1 MRKKVRK
8 SLAFLLALALVVSVM
23 SGLGL
28 SVSADEAQP
37 QAEPAQTEEVQDEA
51 VKETPKAEKS
61 TPKEGEEEEE
71 ADPDAEAV
79 PEEKKDEQKAEGEGS
94 GDESPVKDTTADS
107 NGDQKDE
114 PQAEPAAEEP
124 SEPEEEPAASYLS
137 TLSVEELYAYLTKL
151 DDNNFAAAWK
161 ELTDSQ
167 KAEYNAYVLK
177 MTFGDNKTTTSY
189 EGGAGAKAMTQAAG
203 LVESAAVSSSSLLRK
218 SPARAAKEAAAR
230 LATESKEPAD
240 GLVMKKTISK
250 DDDNPADT
258 KYTIKLESYA
268 TGSETTTVQK
278 TSKPC
283 DIVLVLDQSGS
294 MADSMNQVKFQ
305 DRAFATTA
313 QNVLAYK
320 YKNSLFVKVTVN
332 GEEKHIPVELER
344 KIVSSEVTPSYRSDQ
359 KWDSEWYELFNSS
372 SKPTNYYYKEG
383 NNYYQVTDVTRT
395 GYIFHSY
402 TYKYDGGKRSASGD
416 SNGTTLYEK
425 EEIANNTYQYIYT
438 YTANGIEHQVT
449 KDGND
454 STIPNKTNDPEFF
467 KETTDSSLYYS
478 QESNNGT
485 EYRLNALKSAVNSFV
500 TSVENDKDS
509 DGKAID
515 HHIAI
520 VGFSSTP
527 GDTYSYGYG
536 MYPPQYDYNNTE
548 VLTGCTIETV
558 SNLSFGTNPGDSQ
571 YYPSGHPMNGVQ
583 YNASGYTTATQN
595 ALQSTKDDSGKASIA
610 NAIDALTAHGATRTD
625 LGITM
630 AKDIFAAQSDDRKAQ
645 YEKNERSKVV
655 VVFTDGSPTSSSNF
669 SNNVANAAIQEAQTL
684 KNDGTT
690 VYTIGIFSGADAT
703 KEPST
708 DSNNR
713 ENTFM
718 HFASSNYPNASS
730 MKSSGTKAKDGYYL
744 SATNSSELSQIFQS
758 ISQNIHGSTTSVQLD
773 ETTQNIDK
781 MSEDFQFRSDLL
793 AEEIKAGIKV
803 YTVPYIGKVDGVDT
817 FDEEKKTD
825 LANAGIEVSG
835 DRVTVTGYSYKDEY
849 IATVQGKNQGTKL
862 VIEIP
867 VEYKNKAWF
876 GGNNIASNDI
886 GSGIYNNNQCYGT
899 YDVPQVNRVID
910 YKIAAKD
917 QTIYVTNKAD
927 LKGLL
932 DYFQTTDGKKYEP
945 NGTNNKYVD
954 ITYTLKK
961 GNTVIGTYEIK
972 RGQRTGTWQANVN
985 WTPALEDCT
994 EYTWTCKVDP
1004 ITEGKDALGIDGT
1017 ANKPATPQEYGTDGN
1032 TKGTVHVL
1040 YPTVNARDEFI
1051 YWGETK
1057 KPDTLIT
1064 VANDWTDQDNSHG
1077 KPNLIGTEPTIT
1089 KEAAFQADEIS
1100 NTPSKDSDYNVVVKL
1115 NGADKTELLKKKNR
1129 IKTAKE
1135 EHKNCDDITAV
1146 TSDKTSY
1153 DFRIHVKVKKLTVEK
1168 IVGGNMGDTKQDF
1181 TFTGGTIYDTDKKK
1195 VEDGFTLKD
1204 GQKVTFK
1211 LKVGETVSISEKPV
1225 AGYETSYK
1233 VGDVSTDGYE
1243 YSYSQVTTDRPDEV
1257 TVTYTNKKQINPPNG
1272 IITTIAPYAIM
1283 VVLAAGAGVYF
1294 VYSRRRRNR

>member
-28 SVSADEAQP
+28 SVSAEQESNTP
-37 QAEPAQTEEVQDEA
+37 GTEEVQQQDKTEA
-51 VKETPKAEKS
+51 GAAPSEVKA
-61 TPKEGEEEEE
+61 EEE
-71 ADPDAEAV
+71 AAK
-79 PEEKKDEQKAEGEGS
+79 PEEKPVQEEKADEQKKQEETKTDDAA
-94 GDESPVKDTTADS
+94 KDDANAQDG
-107 NGDQKDE
+107 NQKDE

-124 SEPEEEPAASYLS
+124 AEPEGKPAASYLS

-177 MTFGDNKTTTSY
+177 MTFGNNKTTTSY

-203 LVESAAVSSSSLLRK
+203 LVESAAVSGSSLLRK
-218 SPARAAKEAAAR
+218 SPARAAKEAAAQ
-230 LATESKEPAD
+230 LVTESKDPAE

-250 DDDNPADT
+250 DNDNPADT
-258 KYTIKLESYA
+258 EYTIKLESYA

-320 YKNSLFVKVTVN
+320 YKNSLFVKVTVD

-344 KIVSSEVTPSYRSDQ
+344 KIVSSEVTPSYSESR
-359 KWDSEWYELFNSS
+359 KRNSEWYDLFNSS

-383 NNYYQVTDVTRT
+383 NNYYQVTDVTR
-395 GYIFHSY
+395 ISHMFSPNSY
-402 TYKYDGGKRSASGD
+402 TYKYSGGSASASGD
-416 SNGTTLYEK
+416 NNGTTLYKK

-438 YTANGIEHQVT
+438 YTANGTEHQVT
-449 KDGND
+449 KDGNT
-454 STIPNKTNDPEFF
+454 SQIPSQSSDFDFF
-467 KETTDSSLYYS
+467 DGTDGKLYYS
-478 QESNNGT
+478 KESTTGS
-485 EYRLNALKSAVNSFV
+485 EPRLDALKNAVNSFV

-527 GDTYSYGYG
+527 GDSYSYGSG
-536 MYPPQYDYNNTE
+536 WNPPQYDYNNTE
-548 VLTGCTIETV
+548 ILTGC
-558 SNLSFGTNPGDSQ
+558 P
-571 YYPSGHPMNGVQ
+571 
-583 YNASGYTTATQN
+583 
-595 ALQSTKDDSGKASIA
+595 
-610 NAIDALTAHGATRTD
+610 
-625 LGITM
+625 ITM

-655 VVFTDGSPTSSSNF
+655 VVFTDGSPTSSSDF

-708 DSNNR
+708 GTDNK

-730 MKSSGTKAKDGYYL
+730 MTSSGTKAKDGYYL
-744 SATNSSELSQIFQS
+744 SATNSGELSQIFQS

-773 ETTQNIDK
+773 ATTQNIDK
-781 MSEDFQFRSDLL
+781 MSEDFQFRSGLS
-793 AEEIKAGIKV
+793 AEEIKNSIKV
-803 YTVPYIGKVDGVDT
+803 YTVPYAGKENGVDT
-817 FDEEKKTD
+817 FDETNKTN
-825 LANAGIEVSG
+825 LNAAEIKVSG

-849 IATVQGKNQGTKL
+849 IATVQGKNRGTKL

-867 VEYKNKAWF
+867 VEYKNEAWF

-917 QTIYVTNKAD
+917 QTIYVTNQAD

-932 DYFQTTDGKKYEP
+932 AYPTKAGTTTYKPDGIK
-945 NGTNNKYVD
+945 NKYVN
-954 ITYTLKK
+954 ITYTLKDATGK
-961 GNTVIGTYEIK
+961 EVGTYTIPAGETAEK
-972 RGQRTGTWQANVN
+972 GTWQANAEWN
-985 WTPALEDCT
+985 PALEDCT
-994 EYTWTCKVDP
+994 EYTWTCKVEP
-1004 ITEGKDALGIDGT
+1004 ITKGDGALAIDGKDGGPAKETDCGS
-1017 ANKPATPQEYGTDGN
+1017 AN
-1032 TKGTVHVL
+1032 GTVHVL
-1040 YPTVNARDEFI
+1040 YPTVEVKDEKI
-1051 YWGETK
+1051 YWGETVTLADLVK
-1057 KPDTLIT
+1057 NADTWKDRNNHTGIPNARDPKPT
-1064 VANDWTDQDNSHG
+1064 VTVTPTCVAGDKNNIPAKDGAYTVTVKVGDKDVTAVVHG
-1077 KPNLIGTEPTIT
+1077 MDGIK
-1089 KEAAFQADEIS
+1089 
-1100 NTPSKDSDYNVVVKL
+1100 NTAPVKHT
-1115 NGADKTELLKKKNR
+1115 NW
-1129 IKTAKE
+1129 
-1135 EHKNCDDITAV
+1135 NCDDHADV
-1146 TSDKTSY
+1146 DNKTY
-1153 DFRIHVKVKKLTVEK
+1153 DFCIHVKVKKLTVQK
-1168 IVGGNMGDTKQDF
+1168 IVEGNMGDTNQDF
-1181 TFTGGTIYDTDKKK
+1181 TFTGGTIYTNDKNKTEVK
-1195 VEDGFTLKD
+1195 NGFTLKD
-1204 GQKVTFK
+1204 GQDVTFK
-1211 LKVGETVSISEKPV
+1211 LKVGDDVSITEDSV

-1233 VGDVSTDGYE
+1233 VGDSSEVKSNTYNYGKVE
-1243 YSYSQVTTDRPDEV
+1243 ASRPDAV
-1257 TVTYTNKKQINPPNG
+1257 TVTYTNTKSIQPPNG
-1272 IITTIAPYAIM
+1272 ITTTIAPYAIM

>member
-1 MRKKVRK
+1 MREKVRK

-28 SVSADEAQP
+28 SVSADDAQNEP
-37 QAEPAQTEEVQDEA
+37 VVTETEGEPAEE
-51 VKETPKAEKS
+51 KLKAEES

-79 PEEKKDEQKAEGEGS
+79 PEEKKDVKKAEGEES
-94 GDESPVKDTTADS
+94 GDAVKDTIADP
-107 NGDQKDE
+107 NGEQKDE
-114 PQAEPAAEEP
+114 PQAKPAAEEP
-124 SEPEEEPAASYLS
+124 TEPEEEPAASYLS
-137 TLSVEELYAYLTKL
+137 TLNVEELYAYLTKL

-218 SPARAAKEAAAR
+218 SPARAAKEAAAQ
-230 LATESKEPAD
+230 LVTESKEPAD

-250 DDDNPADT
+250 DSKDPADT

-278 TSKPC
+278 SSKPC

-294 MADSMNQVKFQ
+294 MGDDMKKVTFTDKAFGADAKNI
-305 DRAFATTA
+305 T
-313 QNVLAYK
+313 AYK
-320 YKNSLFVKVTVN
+320 YNSSLYVKANKVDSEQPVHIAVNLKRNVLKSEEITTYKKVTNSLWNWYQYGEATDYYYLVEGEYCKVTEY
-332 GEEKHIPVELER
+332 G
-344 KIVSSEVTPSYRSDQ
+344 YDRSKRQ
-359 KWDSEWYELFNSS
+359 
-372 SKPTNYYYKEG
+372 YYLTYKKKNE
-383 NNYYQVTDVTRT
+383 DVTQRKDL
-395 GYIFHSY
+395 GNSDYS
-402 TYKYDGGKRSASGD
+402 KL
-416 SNGTTLYEK
+416 TLYEESK
-425 EEIANNTYQYIYT
+425 TVANNVYEYVYT
-438 YTANGIEHQVT
+438 YTDVDGNERKVTIE
-449 KDGND
+449 GND
-454 STIPNKTNDPEFF
+454 STIPTETTHLEFF
-467 KETTDSSLYYS
+467 TGTDGKLYYS
-478 QESNNGT
+478 EAQSTDKKEKKL
-485 EYRLNALKSAVNSFV
+485 EALKKAARSFI
-500 TSVENDKDS
+500 TSVENDKD
-509 DGKAID
+509 GEGNVID
-515 HHIAI
+515 HNIAV
-520 VGFSSTP
+520 VGFSSKSHTTFLFETEYFHNTEILT
-527 GDTYSYGYG
+527 GVKLTDDGTNGAEYYNYNGCKG
-536 MYPPQYDYNNTE
+536 DYN
-548 VLTGCTIETV
+548 
-558 SNLSFGTNPGDSQ
+558 SAKGT
-571 YYPSGHPMNGVQ
+571 
-583 YNASGYTTATQN
+583 
-595 ALQSTKDDSGKASIA
+595 ALQSVRTNEGKNSIA
-610 NAIDALTAHGATRTD
+610 NAINALTANGATQTD
-625 LGITM
+625 HGIIM
-630 AKDIFAAQSDDRKAQ
+630 ASDIFGAQTEARKEEYKNGDRNKI
-645 YEKNERSKVV
+645 VI
-655 VVFTDGSPTSSSNF
+655 VFTDGSPTSGSAF
-669 SNNVANAAIQEAQTL
+669 EPNVANDAITKAKEL
-684 KNDGTT
+684 KNGGAT
-690 VYTIGIFSGADAT
+690 VYTIGIFDGANAT
-703 KEPST
+703 LEAGVDGTS
-708 DSNNR
+708 D

-718 HFASSNYPNASS
+718 HYVSSNFPNASS
-730 MKSSGTKAKDGYYL
+730 MTSSGTKAKDGYYL

-773 ETTQNIDK
+773 GTTQNIDK
-781 MSEDFQFRSDLL
+781 MSENFQFRSGLTEDR
-793 AEEIKAGIKV
+793 IKAGIKV
-803 YTVPYIGKVDGVDT
+803 YTVPYTGKVNGVDT
-817 FDEEKKTD
+817 FDETNKTN
-825 LANAGIEVSG
+825 LNAAEIEVSG
-835 DRVTVTGYSYKDEY
+835 DQATVTGYSYKDEY
-849 IATVQGKNQGTKL
+849 IATVQGENQGTKL

-954 ITYTLKK
+954 ITYTLKDAD
-961 GNTVIGTYEIK
+961 GNEVGTYTIPAGETAEK
-972 RGQRTGTWQANVN
+972 GTWQAGVN
-985 WTPALEDCT
+985 WTPALEGCT
-994 EYTWTCKVDP
+994 EYTWTCKVEP
-1004 ITEGKDALGIDGT
+1004 ITKGDGALGIDGT
-1017 ANKPATPQEYGTDGN
+1017 AKKPATTQKYGTDGK

-1057 KPDTLIT
+1057 EPDTLIT

-1077 KPNLIGTEPTIT
+1077 KPNLIGTKPTIT
-1089 KEAAFQADEIS
+1089 TKAVFQTGEDS

-1115 NGADKTELLKKKNR
+1115 NGADKTELLKNKDR

-1181 TFTGGTIYDTDKKK
+1181 TFTGGTIYTNDTKKTK
-1195 VEDGFTLKD
+1195 VTDGFTLKH
-1204 GQKVTFK
+1204 GQKKTFK
-1211 LKVGETVSISEKPV
+1211 LKVGDDVSITEDSV

-1233 VGDVSTDGYE
+1233 VGDSTAVKGNKYD
-1243 YSYSQVTTDRPDEV
+1243 YSKVETNRPDEV
-1257 TVTYTNKKQINPPNG
+1257 TVTFTNEKQITPPNG
-1272 IITTIAPYAIM
+1272 ITTTIAPYAIM

>member
-1 MRKKVRK
+1 M
-8 SLAFLLALALVVSVM
+8 AFLLALALVVSVM

-28 SVSADEAQP
+28 SVSAEQESNTP
-37 QAEPAQTEEVQDEA
+37 GTEEVQQQDKTEA
-51 VKETPKAEKS
+51 GAAPSEVKA
-61 TPKEGEEEEE
+61 EEE
-71 ADPDAEAV
+71 AAK
-79 PEEKKDEQKAEGEGS
+79 PEEKPVQEEKADEQKKQEETKTDDAA
-94 GDESPVKDTTADS
+94 KDDANAQDG
-107 NGDQKDE
+107 NQKDE
-114 PQAEPAAEEP
+114 SQAEPAAEEP
-124 SEPEEEPAASYLS
+124 AEPEGKPAASYLS

-203 LVESAAVSSSSLLRK
+203 LVESAAVSGSSLLRK
-218 SPARAAKEAAAR
+218 SPARAAKEAATQ
-230 LATESKEPAD
+230 LVTESKDPAE

-250 DDDNPADT
+250 DSKDPADT

-294 MADSMNQVKFQ
+294 MAYTMNRVQFQ
-305 DRAFATTA
+305 DQAFVTTA

-320 YKNSLFVKVTVN
+320 YKNSLFVKVTVD

-344 KIVSSEVTPSYRSDQ
+344 KIVSSEVTPSYSESWKRN
-359 KWDSEWYELFNSS
+359 SEWYDLFDSS

-395 GYIFHSY
+395 GYMFYSY
-402 TYKYDGGKRSASGD
+402 TYKYNGGNGSASGGN
-416 SNGTTLYEK
+416 NGTTLYEK

-438 YTANGIEHQVT
+438 YTANGTEHQVT
-449 KDGND
+449 KDGNTSEIPSQSND
-454 STIPNKTNDPEFF
+454 SDFF
-467 KETTDSSLYYS
+467 DGTDGKLYYS
-478 QESNNGT
+478 KESQTGS
-485 EYRLNALKSAVNSFV
+485 ECRLDALKNAVNSFV

-527 GDTYSYGYG
+527 GDSYSYGSG
-536 MYPPQYDYNNTE
+536 WNPPQYDYNNTE
-548 VLTGCTIETV
+548 ILTGCPITMENAPHI
-558 SNLSFGTNPGDSQ
+558 GTTAGESY
-571 YYPSGHPMNGVQ
+571 YYPTGYPMNGVQ
-583 YNASGYTTATQN
+583 YNASGYATATRN
-595 ALQSTKDDSGKASIA
+595 ALQSTKDSEGKASIT
-610 NAIDALTAHGATRTD
+610 NAINALTAHGATRTD

-655 VVFTDGSPTSSSNF
+655 VVFTDGSPTSSSDF

-708 DSNNR
+708 GTDNK

-730 MKSSGTKAKDGYYL
+730 MTSSGTKAKDGYYL
-744 SATNSSELSQIFQS
+744 SATNSGELSQIFQS

-773 ETTQNIDK
+773 ATTQNIDK
-781 MSEDFQFRSDLL
+781 MSEDFQFRSGLS
-793 AEEIKAGIKV
+793 AEDIKNSIKV
-803 YTVPYIGKVDGVDT
+803 YTVPYTGKENSVDT
-817 FDEEKKTD
+817 FNEEKKNELTT
-825 LANAGIEVSG
+825 AEIKVSG
-835 DRVTVTGYSYKDEY
+835 DQVTVTGYSYKDEY
-849 IATVQGKNQGTKL
+849 IATVQGENRGTKL

-917 QTIYVTNKAD
+917 QTIYVTNNAD
-927 LKGLL
+927 LQGLL
-932 DYFQTTDGKKYEP
+932 DYFKTAEGKEYKP
-945 NGTNNKYVD
+945 DGTNNKYVD

-961 GNTVIGTYEIK
+961 GNTVIGTYKINHTESA
-972 RGQRTGTWQANVN
+972 GTWTLENGQALD
-985 WTPALEDCT
+985 PALENCT
-994 EYTWTCKVDP
+994 EYTWTCTVTPNQSD
-1004 ITEGKDALGIDGT
+1004 GKSLGVAGT
-1017 ANKPATPQEYGTDGN
+1017 GN
-1032 TKGTVHVL
+1032 TPAKETQCGPENGTVHVL
-1040 YPTVNARDEFI
+1040 YPTVSAKDEFI
-1051 YWGETK
+1051 YWGETID
-1057 KPDTLIT
+1057 PDTLIT
-1064 VANDWTDQDNSHG
+1064 VANDWTDLDSSHSNL
-1077 KPNLIGTEPTIT
+1077 NLIGDKPTIT
-1089 KEAAFQADEIS
+1089 KEAEFKAGENN
-1100 NTPSKDSDYNVVVKL
+1100 NTPSKDSDYNVIAKIGEKDITKL
-1115 NGADKTELLKKKNR
+1115 LRDHNR
-1129 IKTAKE
+1129 IVSNPQA
-1135 EHKNCDDITAV
+1135 HDSCDDTSVVGKEV
-1146 TSDKTSY
+1146 TDK
-1153 DFRIHVKVKKLTVEK
+1153 DFRIHVKVKKLTVKK
-1168 IVGGNMGDTKQDF
+1168 IVDGNMGDTNQDF
-1181 TFTGGTIYDTDKKK
+1181 TFKGVKIYDDSKNEVKN
-1195 VEDGFTLKD
+1195 EFTLKHN
-1204 GQKVTFK
+1204 KSKTFK
-1211 LKVGETVSISEKPV
+1211 LKVNENDDVSISETSV

-1233 VGDVSTDGYE
+1233 VGDVSTNGYE
-1243 YSYSQVTTDRPDEV
+1243 YNYGKVTKDRPDEV
-1257 TVTYTNKKQINPPNG
+1257 TVTYTNDKTIQPPNG
-1272 IITTIAPYAIM
+1272 ITTTIAPYAIM

-1294 VYSRRRRNR
+1294 VYSRRRRNH

>member
-28 SVSADEAQP
+28 SVSADDAQNEP
-37 QAEPAQTEEVQDEA
+37 VVTETEGEPAEEKPK
-51 VKETPKAEKS
+51 VKES
-61 TPKEGEEEEE
+61 TPEEGKKEET

-79 PEEKKDEQKAEGEGS
+79 PEEKKDVKKAEGEGS
-94 GDESPVKDTTADS
+94 GDESPVKDTTADP
-107 NGDQKDE
+107 NGEQKDE

-124 SEPEEEPAASYLS
+124 AEPEEEPAASYLS

-294 MADSMNQVKFQ
+294 MANTMNQVQFQ
-305 DRAFATTA
+305 DQEFAATA
-313 QNVLAYK
+313 QNVAAYK
-320 YKNSLFVKVTVN
+320 YKNSLFVRVTVN

-344 KIVSSEVTPSYRSDQ
+344 KIVSSEVTPSYSKDTKRNS
-359 KWDSEWYELFNSS
+359 KWYELFNGS
-372 SKPTNYYYKEG
+372 SKPTNYYYREG
-383 NNYYQVTDVTRT
+383 NFDNYKYYRVTEVTRSDYEYTFKYT
-395 GYIFHSY
+395 GGQGSARSY
-402 TYKYDGGKRSASGD
+402 YDSG
-416 SNGTTLYEK
+416 STALYLQEG
-425 EEIANNTYQYIYT
+425 IANNTYQYIYT
-438 YTANGIEHQVT
+438 YTDVNGTEHQVT
-449 KDGND
+449 KDGN
-454 STIPNKTNDPEFF
+454 TGRIPNANSDPDFF
-467 KETTDSSLYYS
+467 NGTDGKLYYS
-478 QESNNGT
+478 KENSNGT

-500 TSVENDKDS
+500 ASVESDKDS

-527 GDTYSYGYG
+527 GDTYGYG
-536 MYPPQYDYNNTE
+536 GGWYPSQYDYNNTE

-558 SNLSFGTNPGDSQ
+558 GNLSFGTDPGDSQ

-610 NAIDALTAHGATRTD
+610 NAINALTAHGATRTD

-630 AKDIFAAQSDDRKAQ
+630 AKDIFAAQSEDRKAE
-645 YEKNERSKVV
+645 YKANKRNKVV
-655 VVFTDGSPTSSSNF
+655 VVFTDGSPTSLNEF
-669 SNNVANAAIQEAQTL
+669 EEGVASDAIQEAQTL
-684 KNDGTT
+684 KSDGTT

>member
-28 SVSADEAQP
+28 SVSADDAQNEP
-37 QAEPAQTEEVQDEA
+37 VVTETEGEPAEE
-51 VKETPKAEKS
+51 KPKVEES

-79 PEEKKDEQKAEGEGS
+79 PEEKKDVKKAEGEGS
-94 GDESPVKDTTADS
+94 GDESPVKDTTADP
-107 NGDQKDE
+107 NGEQKDE

-124 SEPEEEPAASYLS
+124 AEPEEEPAASYLS
-137 TLSVEELYAYLTKL
+137 SLSVEELYAYLTKL

-218 SPARAAKEAAAR
+218 SPARAAKEAAAQ
-230 LATESKEPAD
+230 LVTESKEPAD

-250 DDDNPADT
+250 DSKDPADT

-268 TGSETTTVQK
+268 TGSETTTPVK

-294 MADSMNQVKFQ
+294 MADSMNQVQFQ

-320 YKNSLFVKVTVN
+320 YKNSLFVEVTVD

-344 KIVSSEVTPSYRSDQ
+344 KIVSSEVTPSYSSEQ
-359 KWDSEWYELFNSS
+359 KKNSEWYNLFNGS

-383 NNYYQVTDVTRT
+383 NNYYQVTNVTRT
-395 GYIFHSY
+395 GKIFYEY
-402 TYKYDGGKRSASGD
+402 TYEYNGGNGSAKGD
-416 SNGTTLYEK
+416 VYSTTLYEK
-425 EEIANNTYQYIYT
+425 EGISNNTYQYIYT
-438 YTANGIEHQVT
+438 YTANGTERKVT
-449 KDGND
+449 KDGNT
-454 STIPNKTNDPEFF
+454 SQIPSQSNDPDFF
-467 KETTDSSLYYS
+467 DGTDGNLYYS
-478 QESNNGT
+478 QESTTGS
-485 EYRLNALKSAVNSFV
+485 EPRLDALKNAVNSFV

-520 VGFSSTP
+520 VGFSSEN
-527 GDTYSYGYG
+527 YE
-536 MYPPQYDYNNTE
+536 NTE
-548 VLTGCTIETV
+548 ILTGCNITTGQDWY
-558 SNLSFGTNPGDSQ
+558 GTNPTEDSNGNMC
-571 YYPSGHPMNGVQ
+571 YYPSGQRKNGVQ
-583 YNASGYTTATQN
+583 YSARDYTTATQN

-610 NAIDALTAHGATRTD
+610 DAINALTAHGATRTD

-630 AKDIFAAQSDDRKAQ
+630 AKDIFAAQSEDRKVE

-669 SNNVANAAIQEAQTL
+669 SNNVAKAAIQEAQTL
-684 KNDGTT
+684 KSEGTT

-730 MKSSGTKAKDGYYL
+730 MTSSGTKAKDGYYL

-773 ETTQNIDK
+773 ATTQNIDK
-781 MSEDFQFRSDLL
+781 MSKDFQFRSDLP
-793 AEEIKAGIKV
+793 AEEIKNSIKV
-803 YTVPYIGKVDGVDT
+803 YTVPYTGKENSVDT
-817 FDEEKKTD
+817 FDETNKTNLD
-825 LANAGIEVSG
+825 AAEIKVSG

-849 IATVQGKNQGTKL
+849 IATVQGKSRGTKL

-867 VEYKNKAWF
+867 VEYKNDAWF

-954 ITYTLKK
+954 ITYTLKDAD
-961 GNTVIGTYEIK
+961 GNEVGTYTIPAGETAEK
-972 RGQRTGTWQANVN
+972 GTWQAGVN
-985 WTPALEDCT
+985 WTPALEGCT
-994 EYTWTCKVDP
+994 EYTWTCTVKP
-1004 ITEGKDALGIDGT
+1004 TSEGKGALGVDGT
-1017 ANKPATPQEYGTDGN
+1017 PDKPAEEKSYGPET
-1032 TKGTVHVL
+1032 GTVHVL
-1040 YPTVNARDEFI
+1040 YPTVKAEDKTI
-1051 YWGETK
+1051 YWGELANAAGQVK
-1057 KPDTLIT
+1057 DAEVWKDKNGHSDIPEANGQKPT
-1064 VANDWTDQDNSHG
+1064 VTV
-1077 KPNLIGTEPTIT
+1077 
-1089 KEAAFQADEIS
+1089 
-1100 NTPSKDSDYNVVVKL
+1100 TPKYVAGDKNETPASDVAYNV
-1115 NGADKTELLKKKNR
+1115 
-1129 IKTAKE
+1129 
-1135 EHKNCDDITAV
+1135 
-1146 TSDKTSY
+1146 
-1153 DFRIHVKVKKLTVEK
+1153 TV
-1168 IVGGNMGDTKQDF
+1168 
-1181 TFTGGTIYDTDKKK
+1181 
-1195 VEDGFTLKD
+1195 
-1204 GQKVTFK
+1204 
-1211 LKVGETVSISEKPV
+1211 
-1225 AGYETSYK
+1225 K
-1233 VGDVSTDGYE
+1233 VGDKD
-1243 YSYSQVTTDRPDEV
+1243 VTEV
-1257 TVTYTNKKQINPPNG
+1257 VRGMNG
-1272 IITTIAPYAIM
+1272 IATTKK
-1283 VVLAAGAGVYF
+1283 
-1294 VYSRRRRNR
+1294 